1 MKTSMTKVSL
11 AVAMLA
17 ISSVAT
23 AGIANTKHNFGK
35 TANTGNSGSGWNW
48 TNGTTEICV
57 FCHTPH
63 GADDSAAAPLWN
75 RSIGSN
81 TYTMYSTL
89 GTSTLD
95 ATDQQLNGSG
105 SISLAC
111 LSCHDGT
118 QAMDAMMNTPGG
130 GNESVLVGFY
140 DLPDNTGLNGWV
152 EFQSMSEISAEII
165 YLGTDLSN
173 DHPVAI
179 QYAGAGGANVDG
191 DFKTAVAGGGS
202 FYLEGVGADGSTANS
217 AGLDKGDMKLYT
229 ATGGTLIGQA
239 LVECATCHDPHS
251 ENTTFLR
258 NTQGNENSATCLS
271 CHTK

>member
-17 ISSVAT
+17 VSSVAT

-35 TANTGNSGSGWNW
+35 SANTGNSGSGWNW

-75 RSIGSN
+75 RSIGTN
-81 TYTMYSTL
+81 TYTMYSSL

-118 QAMDAMMNTPGG
+118 QAMDTMMNTPGG
-130 GNESVLVGFY
+130 GADGTLVGTTTVA
-140 DLPDNTGLNGWV
+140 NTGLNGWV

-179 QYAGAGGANVDG
+179 QYAGTGGAAVDA
-191 DFKTAVAGGGS
+191 DFKTAADNGS
-202 FYLEGVGADGSTANS
+202 GQWYVEGVAQDGSTVNA
-217 AGLDKGDMKLYT
+217 AGYDKNDMRLFT
-229 ATGGTLIGQA
+229 ASGGALSGQQ

-258 NTQGNENSATCLS
+258 NTQGNEGSATCLS